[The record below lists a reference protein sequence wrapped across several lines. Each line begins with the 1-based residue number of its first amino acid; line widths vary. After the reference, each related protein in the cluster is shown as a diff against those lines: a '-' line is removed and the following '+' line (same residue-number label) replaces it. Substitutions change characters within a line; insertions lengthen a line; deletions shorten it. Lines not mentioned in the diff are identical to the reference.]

1 MKCGNHRKFLYKNS
15 GKCFYRVQG
24 EVECS
29 GGQSK
34 SLHDL
39 SQLPICFKF
48 LSKSVNPSVPVLSL
62 VKRKEGLHFAD
73 LTKRDS
79 IHFDK
84 KRKLTV
90 FVTGGNSEE
99 LQQYFEMTVLLQ
111 SFKANLYIYI

>member
-1 MKCGNHRKFLYKNS
+1 M
-15 GKCFYRVQG
+15 
-24 EVECS
+24 ECS

-62 VKRKEGLHFAD
+62 VKWKEGLHFAD

-79 IHFDK
+79 IYFDK

-90 FVTGGNSEE
+90 FGTGGNSEEE

-111 SFKANLYIYI
+111 SFKANLYIYE